1 LILHGAGLRQT
12 PRLGKSGLRGA
23 GAADSQAETAS
34 PKERDM
40 SETSTNPDVIDTPG
54 DATYRVTANELRQF
68 VERIERLD
76 SEKKDLAEQQK
87 EVMAEAKAR
96 GYDTKVLRKV
106 IALRKR
112 DKDDIAEEEAVL
124 EMYKEALG
132 M

>member
-1 LILHGAGLRQT
+1 MT
-12 PRLGKSGLRGA
+12 
-23 GAADSQAETAS
+23 ET
-34 PKERDM
+34 
-40 SETSTNPDVIDTPG
+40 TTNPDVIEPAG

-76 SEKKDLAEQQK
+76 AEKKDLAEQQK

-96 GYDTKVLRKV
+96 GYDTKVMRKV

-112 DKDDIAEEEAVL
+112 DADDIAEEEAVL